1 MTPNHPLP
9 SFLIPDFFFPK
20 GVNVIPGKADTKLNT
35 NEAVCEH
42 TDRRTICLHRLRV
55 VQNVSECGSTGAPLS
70 CVSQSFVRN
79 PVACLLFI
87 VARAVRGQLGDS
99 HLCCPFAQKPKPKKN
114 YSRSPS
120 AICRLPVALLA
131 IILRERR
138 RHDLEITEQSQ
149 HAAFKFTT
157 AQLVRCCSSL
167 LPFAF
172 GNAS

>member
-1 MTPNHPLP
+1 MPFH
-9 SFLIPDFFFPK
+9 SFFPDFFFSK
-20 GVNVIPGKADTKLNT
+20 GVNVIPGKAETKLNA

-99 HLCCPFAQKPKPKKN
+99 SLTALLPKTKKTIQDLHRRFVGCLSLCLRSSCVN
-114 YSRSPS
+114 DDDMISRSRS
-120 AICRLPVALLA
+120 SRNMLLLRL
-131 IILRERR
+131 
-138 RHDLEITEQSQ
+138 
-149 HAAFKFTT
+149 
-157 AQLVRCCSSL
+157 QL
-167 LPFAF
+167 P
-172 GNAS
+172 N

>member
-1 MTPNHPLP
+1 MPFH
-9 SFLIPDFFFPK
+9 SFFPDFFFSK
-20 GVNVIPGKADTKLNT
+20 GVNVIPGKAETKLNA

-87 VARAVRGQLGDS
+87 VARTVRGQLGDS
-99 HLCCPFAQKPKPKKN
+99 HLCCPFAQNQKT

-120 AICRLPVALLA
+120 AICPLPALLA